1 MREILAGVSV
11 GGWATGG
18 SAVEIEG
25 SVCLVTGAN
34 RGLGQVFTRMLLAA
48 GAAKVYG
55 GARKPDSVTEPG
67 VLPVGLDIT
76 NPDQVSAAA
85 AACGDVTILVNNA
98 GVMLM
103 DNHLNPAGA
112 EHAEQEMRT
121 NYFGT
126 MAMCRA
132 FAPVLGQNGGGT
144 LVNILSVASWYAS
157 PFNGTYASSKAA
169 AWLLTNEVRTQLRDQ
184 GTHVVGVHA
193 SFIDTEMSAL
203 AVGVPKVS
211 PESVAEQTIRA
222 ITEGHKEVLADE
234 RTRQIKAALPHD
246 LDLLYNPL

>member
-1 MREILAGVSV
+1 VQ
-11 GGWATGG
+11 
-18 SAVEIEG
+18 IEG
-25 SVCLVTGAN
+25 AVCLVSGAN
-34 RGLGQVFTRMLLAA
+34 RGLGAVFVKSLLAA
-48 GAAKVYG
+48 GAAKVYA
-55 GARKPDSVTEPG
+55 GARNPDSVTNAG
-67 VLPVGLDIT
+67 AHPVALDIT

-85 AACGDVTILVNNA
+85 AACDDVTVLVNNA

-103 DNHLNPAGA
+103 DNHLNPNGA
-112 EHAEQEMRT
+112 VHAEQEMRT

-132 FAPVLGQNGGGT
+132 FAPILGRNGGGA

-169 AWLLTNEVRTQLRDQ
+169 AWLLTNEARTQLRDQ
-184 GTHVVGVHA
+184 GTLVVGVHA
-193 SFIDTEMSAL
+193 SFIDTDMSAL

-211 PESVAEQTIRA
+211 PQSVAEQTIAA
-222 ITEGHKEVLADE
+222 IVAGRSEVLADE

-246 LDLLYNPL
+246 LDVLYNPL

>member
-1 MREILAGVSV
+1 MDI
-11 GGWATGG
+11 T
-18 SAVEIEG
+18 G

-34 RGLGQVFTRMLLAA
+34 RGLGQVFARKLLEA
-48 GAAKVYG
+48 GATKVYAC
-55 GARKPDSVTEPG
+55 ARRPDSITEPG
-67 VLPVGLDIT
+67 VHPVGLDIT
-76 NPDQVSAAA
+76 NQDQVDAAA
-85 AACGDVTILVNNA
+85 TACGDVTILINNA

-103 DNHLNPAGA
+103 DNHLNPNGA
-112 EHAEQEMRT
+112 IHAEQEMAV

-132 FAPVLGQNGGGT
+132 FAPILGRNGGGA

-193 SFIDTEMSAL
+193 SFIDTDMSAL

-222 ITEGHKEVLADE
+222 IVEGHKEVLADE

-246 LDLLYNPL
+246 LDTLYNPL

>member
-1 MREILAGVSV
+1 MEI
-11 GGWATGG
+11 TG
-18 SAVEIEG
+18 SI
-25 SVCLVTGAN
+25 CLVTGAN
-34 RGLGQVFTRMLLAA
+34 RGLGEVFVTSLLAA
-48 GAAKVYG
+48 GAARVYAA
-55 GARKPDSVTEPG
+55 ARKPESLTNSG
-67 VLPVGLDIT
+67 AHPVALDIT
-76 NPDQVSAAA
+76 SPEQVDAAA
-85 AACGDVTILVNNA
+85 AACGDVTILINNA

-103 DNHLNPAGA
+103 DNHLNPMGA
-112 EHAEQEMRT
+112 THAEQEMRT

-126 MAMCRA
+126 MSMCRA
-132 FAPVLGQNGGGT
+132 FAPILGRNGGGA

-169 AWLLTNEVRTQLRDQ
+169 AWLLTNEVRIQLRDQ

-193 SFIDTEMSAL
+193 SFIDTDMSAL

-211 PESVAEQTIRA
+211 PQSVAQQTIQA
-222 ITEGHKEVLADE
+222 IVEGHKEVLADD

>member
-1 MREILAGVSV
+1 LQVKGA
-11 GGWATGG
+11 
-18 SAVEIEG
+18 
-25 SVCLVTGAN
+25 VCLVTGGN
-34 RGLGQVFTRMLLAA
+34 RGLGAVFVTSLLAA
-48 GAAKVYG
+48 GAAKVYA
-55 GARKPDSVTEPG
+55 GARKPESITNPDAHPVT
-67 VLPVGLDIT
+67 LDIT
-76 NPDQVSAAA
+76 NQDQVTAAA
-85 AACGDVTILVNNA
+85 AACGDLTILVNNA

-103 DNHLNPAGA
+103 DNHLNPNGA
-112 EHAEQEMRT
+112 VHAEQEMRT

-132 FAPVLGQNGGGT
+132 FAPILGQNGGGA

-211 PESVAEQTIRA
+211 PESVAEQTITA
-222 ITEGHKEVLADE
+222 IIEGHKEVLADD

>member
-1 MREILAGVSV
+1 
-11 GGWATGG
+11 
-18 SAVEIEG
+18 VEITG
-25 SVCLVTGAN
+25 SICLVTGAN
-34 RGLGQVFTRMLLAA
+34 RGLGEVFVASLLAA
-48 GAAKVYG
+48 GAAKVYAA
-55 GARKPDSVTEPG
+55 ARKPESVTNSGAHPI
-67 VLPVGLDIT
+67 VLDIT
-76 NPDQVSAAA
+76 DQDQVDAAA
-85 AACGDVTILVNNA
+85 AACGDVTILINNA

-103 DNHLNPAGA
+103 DNHLNPMGA
-112 EHAEQEMRT
+112 THAEQEMRT

-126 MAMCRA
+126 MSMCRA
-132 FAPVLGQNGGGT
+132 FAPILGRNGGGA

-169 AWLLTNEVRTQLRDQ
+169 AWLLTNEVRTQLHDQ

-193 SFIDTEMSAL
+193 SFIDTDMSAL

-211 PESVAEQTIRA
+211 PQSVAQQTIQA
-222 ITEGHKEVLADE
+222 IVEGHKEVLADD

>member
-1 MREILAGVSV
+1 MQLEG
-11 GGWATGG
+11 
-18 SAVEIEG
+18 AVA
-25 SVCLVTGAN
+25 LVTGAN
-34 RGLGQVFTRMLLAA
+34 RGLGAVFVESLLAA
-48 GAAKVYG
+48 GAAKVYA
-55 GARKPDSVTEPG
+55 GARKPESITNPDAH
-67 VLPVGLDIT
+67 PVALDIT
-76 NPDQVSAAA
+76 NQDQVAAAA
-85 AACGDVTILVNNA
+85 AACSDVSILVNNA

-103 DNHLNPAGA
+103 DNHLNPDGA
-112 EHAEQEMRT
+112 VHAEQEMRT

-132 FAPVLGQNGGGT
+132 FAPILGQNGGGA
-144 LVNILSVASWYAS
+144 LPVNILSVASWYAS

-169 AWLLTNEVRTQLRDQ
+169 AWLLTNEARTQLRDQ

-211 PESVAEQTIRA
+211 PQSVAEQTIRA
-222 ITEGHKEVLADE
+222 IALGHKEVLADE
-234 RTRQIKAALPHD
+234 RTRQVKAALPND

>member
-1 MREILAGVSV
+1 VF
-11 GGWATGG
+11 
-18 SAVEIEG
+18 VE
-25 SVCLVTGAN
+25 S
-34 RGLGQVFTRMLLAA
+34 LLAA
-48 GAAKVYG
+48 GAAKVYA
-55 GARKPDSVTEPG
+55 GARKPESITNPDAH
-67 VLPVGLDIT
+67 PVALDIT
-76 NPDQVSAAA
+76 NQDQVEAAA
-85 AACGDVTILVNNA
+85 AACSDVSILVNNA

-103 DNHLNPAGA
+103 DNHLNPDGA
-112 EHAEQEMRT
+112 VHAEQEMRT

-132 FAPVLGQNGGGT
+132 FAPILRQNGGGA

-169 AWLLTNEVRTQLRDQ
+169 AWLLTNEARTQLRDQ
-184 GTHVVGVHA
+184 GTQVVGVHA

-211 PESVAEQTIRA
+211 PQSVAEQTIRA
-222 ITEGHKEVLADE
+222 IALGHKEVLADE
-234 RTRQIKAALPHD
+234 RTRQVKAALPND